1 MILLLELLV
10 LLLAAAT
17 ATATTVTATTAVG
30 RPFRATAVIQTD
42 YIYQEVELQ

>member
-1 MILLLELLV
+1 MILVLELLV

-17 ATATTVTATTAVG
+17 ATTVTATAAVG